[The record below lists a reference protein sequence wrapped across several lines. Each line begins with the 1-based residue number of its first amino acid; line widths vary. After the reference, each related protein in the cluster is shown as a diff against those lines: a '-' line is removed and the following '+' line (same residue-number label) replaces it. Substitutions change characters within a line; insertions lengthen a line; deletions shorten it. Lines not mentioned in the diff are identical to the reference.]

1 MGRIAIA
8 NPRPGSARYTSR
20 RQAERYVRLGRAV
33 MDGTV
38 LHWLADAERRQARIV
53 EHGAESRRLPSDVY
67 VRGSFEIAVVDRWR
81 FPHTQ
86 WLHGERNG

>member
-8 NPRPGSARYTSR
+8 NPRPGSAKYTSR

-38 LHWLADAERRQARIV
+38 LRWLADAKTRQARNIERRV
-53 EHGAESRRLPSDVY
+53 AGGRLPSDVY
-67 VRGSFEIAVVDRWR
+67 VGGSFEIAVVDRWR
-81 FPHTQ
+81 FPRTQ
-86 WLHGERNG
+86 WLHGERDA

>member
-8 NPRPGSARYTSR
+8 NPRPGSAKYTSR

-33 MDGTV
+33 IDGLV
-38 LHWLADAERRQARIV
+38 VHWLEDPERRQARNA
-53 EHGAESRRLPSDVY
+53 GRLAESRRLPSDVY
-67 VRGSFEIAVVDRWR
+67 VGGSFEIAVVDRWT

-86 WLHGERNG
+86 WLHGYDE

>member
-8 NPRPGSARYTSR
+8 NPRPGSARYTTR

-33 MDGTV
+33 MDGSA
-38 LHWLADAERRQARIV
+38 LRWLADAQRQHTWNVGRQQ
-53 EHGAESRRLPSDVY
+53 SRRLPSDVY
-67 VRGSFEIAVVDRWR
+67 VGGSFEIAVVDRWT

-86 WLHGERNG
+86 WLHGERDE

>member
-8 NPRPGSARYTSR
+8 NPRPGSGRYTTR

-38 LHWLADAERRQARIV
+38 LHWLADAKRQQVRNIERR
-53 EHGAESRRLPSDVY
+53 AESRRLPSDVY
-67 VRGSFEIAVVDRWR
+67 VGGSFEIAVVDRWSC
-81 FPHTQ
+81 PHTQ
-86 WLHGERNG
+86 WLHGERDE

>member
-8 NPRPGSARYTSR
+8 NPRPGSARYTTR

-38 LHWLADAERRQARIV
+38 LHWLADAEQRGARNVKRR
-53 EHGAESRRLPSDVY
+53 AESRRLPSDVY
-67 VRGSFEIAVVDRWR
+67 VRGDFEIAVVDRWTY
-81 FPHTQ
+81 PHTQ
-86 WLHGERNG
+86 WLHGHESD

>member
-33 MDGTV
+33 MDGIV
-38 LHWLADAERRQARIV
+38 LRWLADAEQRQARNV
-53 EHGAESRRLPSDVY
+53 GHLAGSRRLPSDIY
-67 VRGSFEIAVVDRWR
+67 VRGSFEIAVVDRWS

-86 WLHGERNG
+86 WLHGERDE

>member
-8 NPRPGSARYTSR
+8 NPRPGSARYTTR

-33 MDGTV
+33 MNGTV
-38 LHWLADAERRQARIV
+38 LHWLSEEARRQSRNADRY
-53 EHGAESRRLPSDVY
+53 AESLRLPSDVY
-67 VRGSFEIAVVDRWR
+67 VVGSFEIAVVDRWS

-86 WLHGERNG
+86 WLHGVRDE